1 VLKRWLV
8 RAPQGTVRHW
18 LTLVTTVSRCGAGRR
33 MRLKM
38 VALGLAMP
46 LRDRLLGPRDVKLR
60 IRYGR
65 LDVPW
70 TVGPKSDF
78 EVLNE
83 VLVLRCY
90 ERGLPPTEPATI
102 LDLGSHMGA
111 SILFWRERYP
121 DSRVVAVEPDPVT
134 FGRLRRNVGSMRG
147 VELRN
152 VAVAQEDRP
161 VQFFSAQQGWVSS
174 LWGTGK
180 PVWVTGRSFRA
191 LVQDV
196 GKVDLLKVDME
207 GAEEYILDDCA
218 LHNVSAIV
226 GEYHHIDD
234 QELRERFFD
243 GLRRHFKLADEAPFI
258 MFSGSRGTLSD

>member
-8 RAPQGTVRHW
+8 RAPQGT
-18 LTLVTTVSRCGAGRR
+18 GAERT

-38 VALGLAMP
+38 FALGLAMP
-46 LRDRLLGPRDVKLR
+46 LRDRLLGSRDVELR

-65 LDVPW
+65 LDVSW

-78 EVLNE
+78 EVLDE

-90 ERGLPPTEPATI
+90 EPGLPPIEPAAI
-102 LDLGSHMGA
+102 LDLGSDMGA
-111 SILFWRERYP
+111 SILFWQERYP
-121 DSRVVAVEPDPVT
+121 GSRVVAVEPDPVT

-147 VELRN
+147 VELQN
-152 VAVAQEDRP
+152 VAIAQEDKP

-174 LWGTGK
+174 LSGTGG
-180 PVWVTGRSFRA
+180 PVWVTGPSFRA

-218 LHNVSAIV
+218 LLNVSAIV
-226 GEYHHIDD
+226 GECHHIDD
-234 QELRERFFD
+234 QELRERFFE
-243 GLRRHFKLADEAPFI
+243 GLRRHFKLAAEAPCI
-258 MFSGSRGTLSD
+258 VFSGSRDTLSD